1 MGKLNYT
8 IPLLINCTNGQ
19 LNRLNTVI
27 NKACKV
33 IMGNPCLKWTSERLN
48 NRCGIKNIWHIIM
61 ERGLNMI
68 HKIILKYTPV
78 QIYEE
83 LKVNSRSRS
92 VDTQIYTKYLPKTKK
107 VENFYLYRI
116 ISIYNKLGFEYRKL
130 DINDFKFRLKYE
142 MYELFPMRKF
152 PEYFKMNE
160 Q

>member
-1 MGKLNYT
+1 
-8 IPLLINCTNGQ
+8 
-19 LNRLNTVI
+19 
-27 NKACKV
+27 
-33 IMGNPCLKWTSERLN
+33 
-48 NRCGIKNIWHIIM
+48 M

-130 DINDFKFRLKYE
+130 DINDFKF
-142 MYELFPMRKF
+142 
-152 PEYFKMNE
+152 
-160 Q
+160 